1 MSDQAFK
8 NDKYAAQAE
17 EATLAV
23 MEHYIRHHEVVLR
36 KLNHAHKATLESI
49 HEIEQ
54 MMAELDDAAAHA
66 HELAEVRKYDGL
78 WITIIDMFRS
88 AGVSE
93 SELGK
98 IEGVLTGIPRAIKT
112 HYDAL
117 VAQDKVL
124 LKMISDLGAEKYR
137 RAFEMI
143 REAQSKPNPMT
154 GLSAHEYDVDGETDD
169 APFLPPVTGPAR
181 KAMLFT
187 HGAKKP
193 GDKKGKK

>member
-1 MSDQAFK
+1 MSDHAFK
-8 NDKYAAQAE
+8 NNEDAAKAE

-36 KLNHAHKATLESI
+36 KLNHAHKATLDSI

-54 MMAELDDAAAHA
+54 MMAELEDASAHA

-78 WITIIDMFRS
+78 WITIIDMFRQ

-93 SELGK
+93 TELGK
-98 IEGVLTGIPRAIKT
+98 IEGVLTGIPRAIKI

-143 REAQSKPNPMT
+143 REVQAQPNPMT
-154 GLSAHEYDVDGETDD
+154 GLSPYEYDIDGEHDEG
-169 APFLPPVTGPAR
+169 PLLPAVKGPAR
-181 KAMLFT
+181 KAMFFT
-187 HGAKKP
+187 PGSKKP
-193 GDKKGKK
+193 GDKKRK